1 MKNPYLSVVIPAY
14 NEEKRLPKTLLVIDK
29 YLSRQNYSY
38 EILAVDDGSKDK
50 TVEVIS
56 ALKSKI
62 KNLKVIANKGN
73 HGKGYVVRQGMLEAR
88 GKYRAFTNADNDVS
102 IDQIDKFL
110 SYLKPQGDFDVTIAS
125 IGVKGSKITQSVFRR
140 RVIGAVF
147 NWIVQVLL
155 LWGIHDTQRG
165 FKCLTAEATKKVF
178 SKQTIEGWTFDVE
191 ILLIARKLG
200 LKIKEVPIIW
210 KNDPETKVSRK
221 AIFTMSKDLLKLKMD
236 LWKGKYNFKS

>member
-1 MKNPYLSVVIPAY
+1 MKTTSAIIPAY
-14 NEEKRLPKTLLVIDK
+14 NEERRIKKTLVAIDK
-29 YLSRQNYSY
+29 YLSKQDYRY
-38 EILAVDDGSKDK
+38 EILVVDDGSKDK

-56 ALKSKI
+56 GLKAEI
-62 KNLKVIANKGN
+62 KNLRVIANKEN
-73 HGKGYVVRQGMLEAR
+73 HGKGYVARLGMLEAK
-88 GKYRAFTNADNDVS
+88 GKYRVFTNADNDVS

-110 SYLKPQGDFDVTIAS
+110 PHLKPQGDFDITIAS
-125 IGVKGSKITQSVFRR
+125 IGIKGSKITQSVFRR

-165 FKCLTAEATKKVF
+165 FKCFTAEAAKKIF

-191 ILLIARKLG
+191 ILLIARKLR

-210 KNDPETKVSRK
+210 RNDPETKVSRK
-221 AIFTMSKDLLKLKMD
+221 AIFTMSKDLLRLRMD
-236 LWKGKYNFKS
+236 LWKGKYNF